1 MCVTEKELL
10 KLYQMRLK
18 DRKHF
23 TTKRRRSLEEL
34 PPAMNIVL
42 NQFFRNDKEALVK
55 IEQNRA
61 MMAWKT
67 YVGKVASENSRV
79 LKISKNKLIVIVK
92 DPLWRQ
98 ELILMKSSLLKKF
111 RKDFPTLGL
120 QDIFF
125 TAYFREQEAPV
136 LPKPPAER

>member
-1 MCVTEKELL
+1 VTEKELL

-23 TTKRRRSLEEL
+23 TTKRRKSLNEV
-34 PPAMNIVL
+34 PPAMDVVL

-61 MMAWKT
+61 LLAWST
-67 YVGKVASENSRV
+67 YVGKVAATHSKA

-98 ELILMKSSLLKKF
+98 ELILMKSSLLRKF
-111 RKDFPTLGL
+111 RKDYPTLGL

-125 TAYFREQEAPV
+125 TAYYREAPEEPV
-136 LPKPPAER
+136 LPNPPKER